1 MAQYDVY
8 AIFGTDDLFLELQSN
23 RVQGLSTKI
32 GAPLVRK
39 LPSDRPIFRLQPEF
53 YVAGQPHIM
62 MTQYIFSVPASDLRE
77 RLANLRDFDYRISSA
92 LDLLFHGI

>member
-8 AIFGTDDLFLELQSN
+8 SILGTDDLFLEVQSN
-23 RVQGLSTKI
+23 RVQGLNTRI

-53 YVAGQPHIM
+53 FVAGQPHIM
-62 MTQYIFSVPASDLRE
+62 LTQYIFSLPVSDLRE
-77 RLANLRDFDYRISSA
+77 RLANFRDFDYRISSA
-92 LDLLFHGI
+92 LDLLFHGV

>member
-8 AIFGTDDLFLELQSN
+8 AILGSDDLFLELQSN

-32 GAPLVRK
+32 GTPLVRK

-53 YVAGQPHIM
+53 VVAGQPHIM
-62 MTQYIFSVPASDLRE
+62 LTQYLFALPVSDLRQ
-77 RLANLRDFDYRISSA
+77 RLANLSELDYRISSA